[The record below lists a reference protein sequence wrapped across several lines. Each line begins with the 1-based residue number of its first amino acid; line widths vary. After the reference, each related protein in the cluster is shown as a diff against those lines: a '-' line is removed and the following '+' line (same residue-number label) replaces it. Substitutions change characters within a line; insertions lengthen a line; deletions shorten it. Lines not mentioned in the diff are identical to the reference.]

1 MGNRT
6 PSSEDREV
14 PGRGGSWQR
23 LGWTGLLL
31 LCSWITVHAAKGELS
46 DHPMVSPYEGSVLR
60 EHGEESFNVYR
71 RIVGLD
77 ASGPVAEEVQGK
89 VNRLRY
95 DNPKGRSTL
104 EIERN
109 YRQALAARGL
119 VVDFECAGRQ
129 ACGHNRRP
137 GWVGI
142 NGLNLGVGG
151 DVRYFTGRMP
161 AAAGSVYISVAVNP
175 QRTFLHI
182 VEPGGMQSG
191 KVSINLDE
199 LAGKLEQHGSVELPG
214 IYFDS
219 GTAVLQASSNP
230 ALDIAAQLLH
240 ERPTWKMAVV
250 GHTDN
255 QGTEA
260 FNQQLSQ
267 QRADAVVQALV
278 ARGVGSERLE
288 SQGMGLTKPV
298 ADNATEAGRAR
309 NRRVELVRR

>member
-1 MGNRT
+1 MAGCI
-6 PSSEDREV
+6 PSSEIR
-14 PGRGGSWQR
+14 SAA
-23 LGWTGLLL
+23 GWPMAWWRFALSGLLL
-31 LCSWITVHAAKGELS
+31 VSMSITARATKSEL
-46 DHPMVSPYEGSVLR
+46 DHHPLVSPYEGSVLR
-60 EHGEESFNVYR
+60 ERGEEAFNVYR
-71 RIVGLD
+71 RIVGS
-77 ASGPVAEEVQGK
+77 AAGGPVTEEVSGK
-89 VNRLRY
+89 VSRLRY
-95 DNPKGRSTL
+95 DNPRDRSTL

-109 YRQALAARGL
+109 YRQALTAKGL
-119 VVDFECAGRQ
+119 VIDFECAGRQ

-137 GWVGI
+137 GWAVI

-161 AAAGSVYISVAVNP
+161 SGAGPVYINVAVNP
-175 QRTFLHI
+175 QRTFLHV
-182 VEPGGMQSG
+182 VEPAAMQSG
-191 KVSINLDE
+191 RVTVNADE
-199 LAGKLEQHGSVELPG
+199 LARTLEQQGSVELPG

-219 GTAVLQASSNP
+219 GTAILQASSNP
-230 ALDIAAQLLH
+230 ALDVVAQLLRQH
-240 ERPTWKMAVV
+240 PTWTMAVV

-255 QGTEA
+255 QGKEA